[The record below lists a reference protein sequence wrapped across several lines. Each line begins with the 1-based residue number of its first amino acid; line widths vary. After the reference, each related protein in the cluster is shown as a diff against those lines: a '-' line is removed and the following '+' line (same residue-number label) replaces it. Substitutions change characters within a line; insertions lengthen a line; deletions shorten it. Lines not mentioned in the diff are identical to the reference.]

1 MVRKFAEKILV
12 DLKVND
18 PKTLK
23 WAVLITNRPSDSS
36 KTKANLYGRLKHMFT
51 VEINVFIDW

>member
-36 KTKANLYGRLKHMFT
+36 KTKVNLYDRFKHMFT

>member
-18 PKTLK
+18 PKRLK

-36 KTKANLYGRLKHMFT
+36 KMKANLYGRLKHMFT